1 MSIIIA
7 LASIGVIL
15 LTLPLILGVLGLVV
29 RFALSVGAFLL
40 GVGLLIGAAYFA
52 FEFVSENPELIITFL
67 LAIVGLATFSAF
79 IQFVGKRVK
88 PRSKN
93 TSQVVS

>member
-1 MSIIIA
+1 
-7 LASIGVIL
+7 
-15 LTLPLILGVLGLVV
+15 
-29 RFALSVGAFLL
+29 
-40 GVGLLIGAAYFA
+40 A

-79 IQFVGKRVK
+79 IQFVRKRVK